1 MPPVATGPI
10 RHLLLV
16 GHTHHDVGYTNSPRL
31 VDDVHLESVRQVL
44 RLADEH
50 AAAGPDQ
57 FRWTFEVARPVLRFL
72 ERATPGEAAALRRLV
87 ATGRVAVTGGYLN
100 MTQLPSDAEL
110 GAAYDAVGRLRAAGL
125 TVRTEQHGDV
135 NGTAWGTVE
144 GMRRAGIERLVMALN
159 PDHGRAPFRQ
169 PTGFWWDGP
178 GGSRVFVWLS
188 THYGVGEEW
197 GVVDGDV
204 EAAERNI
211 GAFVAGLAARDD
223 YPYDTAVVHAANDNR
238 WPTAR
243 FLDVVRHWNR
253 RHPDLPMRTA
263 TIDEALDVLVPQ
275 ALAAD
280 VPAVRGEWSDWWSH
294 GHGSTARE
302 VAVYREARGFA
313 RAAQTALGLTRL
325 RGDGR
330 PDLAVVAGYRRAP
343 VRLRSDDEVE
353 RDLARVDEDLL
364 LYGEHTWG
372 SWETYRR
379 PFSTFS
385 HSHAN
390 AKAGFAYAAYD
401 VARDL
406 AVEGLFRLV
415 ASGVPGRADDGRG
428 ERVVVV
434 NPSERPRT
442 EPVDVEVAGGRRART
457 VVTVPAFAVATVPV
471 PAPAPPGRPG
481 RRVELG
487 GYRAEVA
494 PERGG
499 VVSLVHLATGRELVD
514 PASPYALAA
523 VVTETV
529 AAGSTHPMVVDDPRH
544 FHPDFPG
551 PELDRHPATG
561 DDEPEVV
568 ESDGWTR
575 VTWRTTPHGLPT
587 ATTSLTLYRE
597 VDVVDVDLALVKP
610 EVLAP
615 ESIHVVF
622 PFLVRDPE
630 FLLETAGAVY
640 AAEAEQ
646 LPDTSKDW
654 YSIQHALAV
663 NGPDHGVLWG
673 TRDAPL
679 VQLGA
684 LHTGEWARA
693 LAAPGGLVSSWLMNN
708 LHFTNFQARQEGTR
722 TYRYRFA
729 ASAAPVTRER
739 VRVLGRDLLEPLQAR
754 WVERAPAFE
763 GPTGLRVEPAD
774 RVLAEVRPVAGGVRV
789 RVRSTADEAL
799 TATVAW
805 DGPGVEGGQRVPL
818 DPQGVADVVLRRR

>member
-1 MPPVATGPI
+1 MSPI
-10 RHLLLV
+10 RQILLV
-16 GHTHHDVGYTNSPRL
+16 GHTHHDVGYTNSPRI
-31 VDDVHLESVRQVL
+31 VDDLHVRTVRRVL
-44 RLADEH
+44 DLADEH
-50 AAAGPDQ
+50 AGPGPDQ

-72 ERATPGEAAALRRLV
+72 ETAAPDDVDRLRRLV
-87 ATGRVAVTGGYLN
+87 GSGRVSVTGGYLN
-100 MTQLPSDAEL
+100 MTQLVSDAEL
-110 GAAYDAVGRLRAAGL
+110 DAGYDAVARLRAAGL
-125 TVRTEQHGDV
+125 VVRTEQHGDV

-144 GMRRAGIERLVMALN
+144 GMRRAGLERLVMALN
-159 PDHGRAPFRQ
+159 PDHGRPPFAQ
-169 PTGFWWDGP
+169 PTGFWWEGP

-197 GVVDGDV
+197 GIVDGDV
-204 EAAERNI
+204 EAAEGHI
-211 GAFVAGLAARDD
+211 ADFVAGLAERDD

-253 RHPDLPMRTA
+253 RHPDRPMRTA
-263 TIDEALDVLVPQ
+263 TVDEALDVLLPQ
-275 ALAAD
+275 AAAAD

-302 VAVYREARGFA
+302 VAVYREARSFA
-313 RAAQTALGLTRL
+313 RAAQTTLGLTRL

-330 PDLAVVAGYRRAP
+330 PDLAVVSGYRRGP
-343 VRLRSDDEVE
+343 VRLRSDEEVV

-364 LYGEHTWG
+364 LYAEHTWG

-385 HSHAN
+385 YSHAN

-415 ASGVPGRADDGRG
+415 ASGTASAPSGGPPPDEDDPAI
-428 ERVVVV
+428 VVV
-434 NPSERPRT
+434 NPTERPRT
-442 EPVDVEVAGGRRART
+442 EPVDVEVAGAGRARA
-457 VVTVPAFAVATVPV
+457 VVAVPAFSVAAVPV
-471 PAPAPPGRPG
+471 PPPPAAPRPG
-481 RRVELG
+481 REVELG
-487 GYRAEVA
+487 AYRAVVDPA
-494 PERGG
+494 RGG
-499 VVSLVHLATGRELVD
+499 VVSLVHLPTGRELVD
-514 PASPYALAA
+514 PAVPYALGA
-523 VVTETV
+523 VVSETV
-529 AAGSTHPMVVDDPRH
+529 APDSTHPMVVDDPRH

-551 PELDRHPATG
+551 PDLDRHLATG
-561 DDEPEVV
+561 DAEPEVV
-568 ESDGWTR
+568 EADGWVR
-575 VTWRTTPHGLPT
+575 IAWRTTPHELPP
-587 ATTSLTLYRE
+587 ATTSLTLYRD
-597 VDVVDVDLALVKP
+597 VDVVVVDVALAKP

-622 PFLVRDPE
+622 PFLARRPE

-640 AAEAEQ
+640 AAETEQ

-654 YSIQHALAV
+654 YSIQHAVAV

-684 LHTGEWARA
+684 LHTGEWART
-693 LAAPGGLVSSWLMNN
+693 LVAPGGLVSSWLMNN
-708 LHFTNFQARQEGTR
+708 FHFTNFQARQEGTR
-722 TYRYRFA
+722 TYRYRLA
-729 ASAAPVTRER
+729 AHGAPLTREQ
-739 VRVLGRDLLEPLQAR
+739 VRVFGRDLLEPLQAR
-754 WVERAPAFE
+754 RMDRRPAFD

-774 RVLAEVRPVAGGVRV
+774 RLLAEVRPEGDGVRV
-789 RVRSTADEAL
+789 RVRSTADEAV

-818 DPQGVADVVLRRR
+818 EPLGVADVVLRRR